1 MGRRV
6 TTRCTHEAGVR
17 EPWALYQ
24 VYANVGWPHASL
36 RVPWRPLFPT
46 HGTGSATP
54 GRPRPPAMAAGL
66 TERVW
71 PLREVLLF
79 RVPPW
84 PQPVEV
90 STQGDG
96 QRHGKVA

>member
-66 TERVW
+66 TERGPSGRCCSFGCRRGRSQW
-71 PLREVLLF
+71 
-79 RVPPW
+79 
-84 PQPVEV
+84 
-90 STQGDG
+90 G
-96 QRHGKVA
+96 